1 MTKRFIDNIELWL
14 SGAGLLVV
22 WGAAALL
29 GPSGVGV
36 WQIAAVTAL
45 GVSVL
50 HGIVF
55 WVVRRRQRMI
65 RSKSVHDIREMLLD
79 QVKNQLAVMRMW
91 MPEGEERAAFEAQFD
106 GISESIDHIDEMVDG
121 LTEETLKAWKSTYS
135 NAAEHVRFR
144 PAAALS

>member
-14 SGAGLLVV
+14 SAAGLLVV

-50 HGIVF
+50 HGVIF
-55 WVVRRRQRMI
+55 WVVRRRQRLI
-65 RSKSVHDIREMLLD
+65 RSESVHTIRDMLTA
-79 QVKNQLAVMRMW
+79 QVSNQLALMRMW
-91 MPEGEERAAFEAQFD
+91 MPDDADEALEAHLD
-106 GISESIDHIDEMVDG
+106 GINASIGEIDQMVNGLSEEK
-121 LTEETLKAWKSTYS
+121 LRAWETTYA
-135 NAAEHVRFR
+135 NAAEHIRLAA
-144 PAAALS
+144 PAA

>member
-1 MTKRFIDNIELWL
+1 MAKRFIDNIELWL
-14 SGAGLLVV
+14 SAAGLLVV
-22 WGAAALL
+22 WGAAAVL
-29 GPSGVGV
+29 GPTGVGV

-50 HGIVF
+50 HGVIF
-55 WVVRRRQRMI
+55 WVVRRRQRTI

-91 MPEGEERAAFEAQFD
+91 VPEGADRTAFEVHFS
-106 GISESIDHIDEMVDG
+106 GIEEAIDEIDEMMDD
-121 LTEETLKAWKSTYS
+121 LTEEKLKAWKTTYA

-144 PAAALS
+144 PAAAAA